1 MRLGRREAVGNGF
14 AGDGSAGRSGAGT
27 CGWPDFDGSGW
38 NQIVLEAQGLE
49 HGGNTTSSRSFLIS
63 YFSCVSP
70 ESSLESFVSLW
81 HNAG

>member
-1 MRLGRREAVGNGF
+1 MRLGRREAVGNGL

-49 HGGNTTSSRSFLIS
+49 HGGYSNEI
-63 YFSCVSP
+63 P
-70 ESSLESFVSLW
+70 SSLEKSSSDDFD
-81 HNAG
+81 HRFEFRG